1 MRTSRLNDLA
11 DLKEGGFCLGWS
23 RNLDRI
29 YYNADDTHTVVI
41 GATRSGKT
49 RCVVLQT
56 IGLMAL
62 AGESIIAADPK
73 GELYGYTAPF
83 LRRQGYEV
91 ITLDFKD
98 QKRGNRYNFL
108 QPVLDAVY
116 MDDLGLAVS
125 RARDIA
131 RMLVPDEGKSTDPI
145 WIDGQRSAITMGIL
159 AVCLCHEDPEFQNL
173 SNVYD
178 FLARMCAPV
187 GPKGEIALTEYLKEL
202 PENHPLFRAMAI
214 AQIAPEKMRGSFY
227 TSALSAL
234 DLFTDKYIH
243 DMTKITDFDHM
254 ATGDRKRA
262 IFIILP
268 DERKTYHPIAS
279 LFIYEQYQLLVRRA
293 DELGGRLPRRVNFVL
308 DEFGNFV
315 KINDLDTMV
324 TVGGGR
330 GARFHFFLQDF
341 NQMYDKYGEKLG
353 RTILS
358 NCETWVY
365 LATQNTDTRKEIS
378 ERLGRYTVKTPSLS
392 GSTGGN
398 SSASYSLTGRELLMP
413 DEIGRLNRPWQLVM
427 GRGAPAIMYAPDIS
441 KTVFNRL
448 YGMGSKKHNR
458 KLLIYRNREDRPERI
473 ISVQFW
479 PGWKKYVAAAQ
490 AAASK

>member
-1 MRTSRLNDLA
+1 MQTSKLNDLA

-23 RNLDRI
+23 PKLDRI
-29 YYNADDTHTVVI
+29 YYNADDTHTAVI
-41 GATRSGKT
+41 GSTRCGKT

-56 IGLMAL
+56 IGLLAL
-62 AGESIIAADPK
+62 AGESIIATDPK
-73 GELYGYTAPF
+73 GELFCYTAPF
-83 LRRQGYEV
+83 LRRLGYEI

-131 RMLVPDEGKSTDPI
+131 QMLVPDEAKSTDPI

-159 AVCLCHEDPEFQNL
+159 AVCLCHDDPEQQNIA
-173 SNVYD
+173 NAYD
-178 FLARMCAPV
+178 FVAKLCETV
-187 GPKGEIALTEYLKEL
+187 GPKGEIGLTEYLKEL
-202 PENHPLFRAMAI
+202 PEDHPLIRAMAI
-214 AQIAPEKMRGSFY
+214 ARIAPEKMRGSFY
-227 TSALSAL
+227 TSALSTL
-234 DLFTDKYIH
+234 QLFTDHNIH
-243 DMTKITDFDHM
+243 DMSKITDFDHM
-254 ATGDRKRA
+254 VTGDRKRA

-268 DERKTYHPIAS
+268 DEKKTYHPIAS
-279 LFIYEQYQLLVRRA
+279 LFVYEQYQLLVQRA
-293 DELGGRLPRRVNFVL
+293 DELGGRLPRRVNFVC

-315 KINDLDTMV
+315 KINDFDSMI

-330 GARFHFFLQDF
+330 GIRFHLFLQDF
-341 NQMYDKYGEKLG
+341 NQIYEKYGERLG

-365 LATQNTDTRKEIS
+365 LYTKNNDTRKEIS
-378 ERLGRYTVKTPSLS
+378 EQLGKYTVKSPSLS

-413 DEIGRLNRPWQLVM
+413 DEIGRLDRPWQLVM
-427 GRGAPAIMYAPDIS
+427 GRGAPAILYAPDIS
-441 KTVFNRL
+441 KTIFNAL
-448 YGMGSKKHNR
+448 YGLGNKKHNQ
-458 KLLIYRNREDRPERI
+458 KVLIYRSSARPER
-473 ISVQFW
+473 SVSVSYW
-479 PGWKKYVAAAQ
+479 DGWKKYVAAAK
-490 AAASK
+490 AAANK